1 VSGRLG
7 VTPVGGGAPDGG
19 AASPQWRLTEVG
31 HIRRFGARFSM
42 RFRPMAP
49 QRRGK
54 IISLT
59 FEQWWAMAAA
69 GHREAVQPKLEHGE
83 GDLQCLLNDLD
94 SFLGGGGPP

>member
-1 VSGRLG
+1 
-7 VTPVGGGAPDGG
+7 VTPAGGGAPDGG

-42 RFRPMAP
+42 RFQPMAP

-59 FEQWWAMAAA
+59 FERWWAMAAA
-69 GHREAVQPKLEHGE
+69 GHREAVRPKLEHGE